1 MCYVLRARARGDAR
15 ELSSL
20 FAFYLQIESQAVL
33 VRYVEIASAPP
44 PLAAPA
50 SARARA
56 RAWGRGSPDFARSRS
71 GFGAREPH
79 HSADFT
85 RMPAH
90 ALYRQHTP
98 RTFPREG
105 DAAICTHYI
114 HDFHVGSYTNL
125 KSLLRELRASRLSTG
140 IYCAPAARVW
150 VSTGRLRRPAPA
162 ARIGY

>member
-1 MCYVLRARARGDAR
+1 MYCIYNFSLVCVCVRARRDAR
-15 ELSSL
+15 ELRSL

-56 RAWGRGSPDFARSRS
+56 RVEARVSGLRARSRS

-85 RMPAH
+85 RMPAY

-114 HDFHVGSYTNL
+114 HDFHVGSYT
-125 KSLLRELRASRLSTG
+125 ELEV
-140 IYCAPAARVW
+140 APKG
-150 VSTGRLRRPAPA
+150 T
-162 ARIGY
+162 